1 MAAESSHKTVIG
13 LTGGIASGKT
23 AATDALR
30 SIGFSIVDAD
40 VISRDLTA
48 RGSAAEKELITMFK
62 AAAHD
67 GALDRRALRYLISSD
82 SSAREKLN
90 AYMHPRI
97 VSAVKDKVAAA
108 RSPVVLSAPLLFE
121 TGLDSICDVTVCV
134 VCPREKR
141 IERVMARDN
150 TDRLSAAAVV
160 DMQTPDDVRAAAC
173 DCVLSS
179 DCDLDEFKNA
189 AATLFRAIAAE
200 PAHFIGAH

>member
-67 GALDRRALRYLISSD
+67 GTLDRRALRYLISSD
-82 SSAREKLN
+82 SAAREKLN
-90 AYMHPRI
+90 AYMHPII
-97 VSAVKDKVAAA
+97 VAAVKDKVAAA

-121 TGLDSICDVTVCV
+121 TGLDALCDYTVCV

-141 IERVMARDN
+141 IERIMERDGA
-150 TDRLSAAAVV
+150 DIQSATAVV
-160 DMQTPDDVRAAAC
+160 DMQSSDEARIAAC
-173 DCVLSS
+173 DFVISS
-179 DCDLDEFKNA
+179 DCDIEKFSGAVKD
-189 AATLFRAIAAE
+189 LFTEIAN
-200 PAHFIGAH
+200 GAVR